1 MESHEPR
8 PAREEPAA
16 RQSPSSL
23 TRKLGRFMALSPCAV
38 AALEALQ
45 AAPLEVPGR
54 TELVIQGRAHRHLS
68 VLVQGAAIRY
78 KLLPDGRRQIINF
91 VVPGDFIGLRGC
103 VFATA
108 SNSVMTLQKSVVAPF
123 PCSAI
128 VEIGQRSPMLTGI
141 IFWLSSLEQTMLSE
155 RLVTLGR
162 CSAYERLA
170 YLFCELLERLQWA
183 GLAGERSFTLPLSQE
198 LLADALGLS
207 TVHVN
212 RTLTRLR
219 RDGLV
224 IIEGH
229 TVTLPDPQALAMIAN
244 LEEGHLA
251 RCRPTTT
258 ALARP
263 PIPQADSVR

>member
-1 MESHEPR
+1 MEWYAPPSVRQEP
-8 PAREEPAA
+8 PAR
-16 RQSPSSL
+16 QNPSAL
-23 TRKLGRFMALSPCAV
+23 TRKLGQFMALSPCAV

-45 AAPLEVPGR
+45 VASREVPAR
-54 TELVIQGRAHRHLS
+54 TELVVQGRAHRHLS
-68 VLVQGAAIRY
+68 VLVRGAAIRY

-91 VVPGDFIGLRGC
+91 VVPGDFIGLHGC

-108 SNSVMTLQKSVVAPF
+108 SNSVMTLQKTVVAPF
-123 PCSAI
+123 SCKAI
-128 VEIGQRSPMLTGI
+128 VEIGQRSPMLAGI

-183 GLAGERSFTLPLSQE
+183 GLADERSFTFPLSQE

-224 IIEGH
+224 IIEGR

-251 RCRPTTT
+251 RCRPAAA
-258 ALARP
+258 ALTQP
-263 PIPQADSVR
+263 PSPRSESAE